1 MKNKLYELVAEAEAR
16 GAEADELREILGK
29 AASKRGIFE
38 GDTEKGEIEIGQI
51 ASAVRNIDDVATII
65 ARLKAE
71 YNETKNRLAR

>member
-1 MKNKLYELVAEAEAR
+1 MAR
-16 GAEADELREILGK
+16 GAEADELREILGR

-38 GDTEKGEIEIGQI
+38 GDIEGGEIEIGQI
-51 ASAVRNIDDVATII
+51 ASAVKHIDDVATII